1 MLHSALSSLVAKRTG
16 NGIGGEEK
24 DAWGKT
30 CSTAKVHGRT
40 SLNLDYQGVFF
51 SEAT

>member
-24 DAWGKT
+24 YADVFN
-30 CSTAKVHGRT
+30 CESTWKDLAK
-40 SLNLDYQGVFF
+40 S
-51 SEAT
+51 